1 MRVRVRFAKFGS
13 ARFLGHL
20 DVMRYYQKVFRRA
33 GLPLLFSEGYHP
45 HPILSFAQPL
55 SLSYTSDGE
64 YFDMELREEMGAEA
78 IADCLSEACNPEIPA
93 NRVTILPDHK
103 PNAKKVTGMS
113 LITGAAYAISLRQM
127 PSDIEDVLQ
136 RFASEKSYMVEKTTK
151 NGTRECDLRV
161 GVHGFSIIKDGVISR
176 IYDDGSYQFSDEDML
191 RGAEHASLYD
201 DTAVI
206 VWLDAGSERNIPAD
220 VFLQGI
226 LSYAGITE
234 VRQERTFHRMD
245 LFGDKEDKKV
255 PLWIIES

>member
-33 GLPLLFSEGYHP
+33 GLPLMFSEGYHP

-64 YFDMELREEMGAEA
+64 YFDMELREPLDADSIYHALLGACCE
-78 IADCLSEACNPEIPA
+78 EIPV
-93 NRVTILPDHK
+93 NRVTILPDYK
-103 PNAKKVTGMS
+103 PNEKKITGMA
-113 LITGAAYAISLRQM
+113 LITGAAYAVSLRQM
-127 PSDIEDVLQ
+127 PRDLPDVLR
-136 RFASEKSYMVEKTTK
+136 RFASEKSYIVEKTTK
-151 NGTRECDLRV
+151 NGTRECDLRA
-161 GVHGFSIIKDGVISR
+161 GVHGLFMLTDGKVSR
-176 IYDDGSYQFSDEDML
+176 IFDDGSFSFSDDDMMC
-191 RGAEHASLYD
+191 GAEHASLYD

-206 VWLDAGSERNIPAD
+206 VYLDAGSEQNISAE

-234 VRQERTFHRMD
+234 EKTERTIHRMD
-245 LFGDKEDKKV
+245 LFGDQGEKKV
-255 PLWIIES
+255 PLWMIES

>member
-20 DVMRYYQKVFRRA
+20 DVMRYFQKVFRRA
-33 GLPLLFSEGYHP
+33 ELPLMFSEGYHP

-64 YFDMELREEMGAEA
+64 YFDMELREE
-78 IADCLSEACNPEIPA
+78 LSEETIAACLTKACNPEIPA

-113 LITGAAYAISLRQM
+113 LITGASYAISLRQM
-127 PSDIEDVLQ
+127 PQNLPEVLHK
-136 RFASEKSYMVEKTTK
+136 FASEKSYMVEKTTK
-151 NGTRECDLRV
+151 NGTRECDLRA
-161 GVHGFSIIKDGVISR
+161 GVHGLSILKNGVVSR
-176 IYDDGSYQFSDEDML
+176 IYDDGSYLFSDEDML

-234 VRQERTFHRMD
+234 EKPERTFHRMD
-245 LFGDKEDKKV
+245 LFGDRDEKKV
-255 PLWIIES
+255 PLWMIES

>member
-33 GLPLLFSEGYHP
+33 ELPLMFSEGYHP

-64 YFDMELREEMGAEA
+64 YFDMELREE
-78 IADCLSEACNPEIPA
+78 LSEETIAACLTKACNPEIPA

-127 PSDIEDVLQ
+127 PSDIAEVLQ
-136 RFASEKSYMVEKTTK
+136 KFASEKSYTVEKTTK
-151 NGTRECDLRV
+151 NGTRECDLRA
-161 GVHGFSIIKDGVISR
+161 GVHGLGILKDGSIAR
-176 IYDDGSYQFSDEDML
+176 IFDDGTYCFTDEDML

-201 DTAVI
+201 GTAILVL
-206 VWLDAGSERNIPAD
+206 LDAGSERNIPAD

-245 LFGDKEDKKV
+245 LFGDKEDKKG
-255 PLWIIES
+255 PLWMIES